1 MRNLQG
7 RSDHSNMFTTRLG
20 TTEDCISFFKKE
32 AHESYSARASTRL
45 GSNLSNWSHD
55 IQLRNRG
62 EWKIA
67 LRNDRNSVL
76 GGVANPVCKFFADQ
90 LGVSLEPVMYS
101 SPDAYVQSFGKR

>member
-1 MRNLQG
+1 MKAILLGLVLASVQISAIG
-7 RSDHSNMFTTRLG
+7 HTTSNS
-20 TTEDCISFFKKE
+20 EI
-32 AHESYSARASTRL
+32 AAS
-45 GSNLSNWSHD
+45 G
-55 IQLRNRG
+55 
-62 EWKIA
+62 K